1 MYNKGVMCP
10 TVVSYS
16 KARQNLASL
25 MKECVEDSQ
34 PVVITSRGRK
44 VVMVPYDDWA
54 SEEETRYLLDN
65 PVNRA
70 HLLKS
75 LEQAKRGELVEYKG
89 MFYDEDHSDA

>member
-1 MYNKGVMCP
+1 MVP

-25 MKECVEDSQ
+25 MKECVDDSQ
-34 PVVITSRGRK
+34 PVVITSRWRK

-65 PVNRA
+65 PVNRKY
-70 HLLKS
+70 LLES
-75 LEQAKRGELVEYKG
+75 LEQAKRGELIDFKG
-89 MFYDEDHSDA
+89 LKDNED

>member
-1 MYNKGVMCP
+1 MNP
-10 TVVSYS
+10 TVVTYS

-25 MKECVEDSQ
+25 MKECVDDCQ

-65 PVNRA
+65 PANRA
-70 HLLKS
+70 HLLES
-75 LEQAKRGELVEYKG
+75 LEQAKCGEFVEYKG
-89 MFYDEDHSDA
+89 MFCDEDHSDE